1 MTTEQIKEVEE
12 LASLHF
18 TEGQI
23 SLISGID
30 SNNPDF
36 KTAVQK
42 GYLIRESKIRKS
54 IFQLAENGS
63 AQAQMLALKIMKTK
77 KLLL

>member
-1 MTTEQIKEVEE
+1 MTNEEIANVEE

-23 SLISGID
+23 ALITGINV
-30 SNNPDF
+30 SNPDF
-36 KTAVQK
+36 QKAVQK
-42 GYLIRESKIRKS
+42 GYLLREAKVRKS

-63 AQAQMLALKIMKTK
+63 GPAQLLAVKIIKTK
-77 KLLL
+77 MR